1 MMSARS
7 ATVATVAALV
17 YFQGTHGA
25 LGAKV
30 SRCHAGSE
38 DITRQVQ
45 RLGKRNVGDLFE
57 DFSQMMG
64 FTGFFDGFRQ
74 PREMTLP
81 QDPNTNKDA

>member
-64 FTGFFDGFRQ
+64 FTGFFDGEKSARFGG
-74 PREMTLP
+74 
-81 QDPNTNKDA
+81 